1 MIQNTDL
8 NKLPANPCPLFLPL
22 SVFFQATIFFP
33 KGHEGEENANPR
45 GIES

>member
-1 MIQNTDL
+1 MIRNTDF

-33 KGHEGEENANPR
+33 RDTKVKKTQIPVA
-45 GIES
+45 